1 MLASAACISDSIFFC
16 YRTDIIC
23 LHKCVQILP
32 GADYG
37 YLGEF
42 SGADVFKTGDLL
54 TGADAAAENGN
65 LVFAVVCQLFDFP
78 GK

>member
-1 MLASAACISDSIFFC
+1 MLASAACKSGSILFC

-32 GADYG
+32 GTDYG
-37 YLGEF
+37 YFGEF
-42 SGADVFKTGDLL
+42 SGVDVFKTGDLL
-54 TGADAAAENGN
+54 AGADAAAKNGD
-65 LVFAVVCQLFDFP
+65 LVFAVVWQLFDFS